1 MKYHNHNYFIKCG
14 ILDELKAKIFYSN
27 NKKYLFYLW
36 DYNKNVLLFNFREE
50 KDAIICCNHNKFW
63 SYENNKNRI
72 ELIKDIQNYNKN
84 ILKGSK
90 FTIINRYENG
100 DAYGIEKY

>member
-1 MKYHNHNYFIKCG
+1 MK
-14 ILDELKAKIFYSN
+14 KIITTLLSN
-27 NKKYLFYLW
+27 GYTTTKKYTIDDIKKFCYI
-36 DYNKNVLLFNFREE
+36 FNNLIEE
-50 KDAIICCNHNKFW
+50 KNAIICCNHNKFW